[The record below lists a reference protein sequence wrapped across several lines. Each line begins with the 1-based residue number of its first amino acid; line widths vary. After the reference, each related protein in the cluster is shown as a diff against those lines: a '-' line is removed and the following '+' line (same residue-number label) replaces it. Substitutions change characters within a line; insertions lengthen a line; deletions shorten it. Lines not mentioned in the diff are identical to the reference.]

1 MVAVETRRGTT
12 AALLVLVS
20 LAFCVR
26 SAREETLELFPSLG
40 LQLAS
45 RTVYHFTFPF
55 TSASPPAFRSSRH
68 TRLVPLER
76 IDKVIINEGLQG
88 AGGRHY
94 LAVVERASVGAE
106 GGERWVFVVFPSI
119 LPSLTDLQAVWKD
132 AQRLLATK

>member
-1 MVAVETRRGTT
+1 MRST
-12 AALLVLVS
+12 ARSPCLPPRTYPNAKLLTDTLPH
-20 LAFCVR
+20 A
-26 SAREETLELFPSLG
+26 ETLELFPSLG

-106 GGERWVFVVFPSI
+106 GG
-119 LPSLTDLQAVWKD
+119 
-132 AQRLLATK
+132 